1 MKQELL
7 VLALR
12 IQGWRVCH
20 MAVACLLLGAVAAA
34 SQGAPNYSSSS
45 VSQFI
50 PFLHN
55 NPPLACSPHLSA
67 GVAVTVNGVPRR
79 VKPRLF
85 TMDTGST
92 GVLISAS
99 IIPGYKPSGP
109 PFDGYLYYPSS
120 QLLNLGHWLPAIVT
134 FYGANGS
141 NGLATASVPVLVV
154 EQSGT
159 CLSYQGGNTCP
170 GKNLPPSTRP
180 IAYMGVGFGRE
191 PGFQSQCTQG
201 TTPQPQGTPGPSQ
214 STPDRNPLLNLTT
227 VAGQPV
233 NGGTWNQGY
242 IVGSTG
248 VTVGLTPTNTAG
260 FNFIKLTPFPQRPVN
275 DWCAAGMCVQ
285 INNSQCYS
293 GSVLVDTGIA
303 QSYITISNPLPNQD
317 FVQVQD
323 PSNSALQVWALAPG
337 NTVTVNL
344 PTQSNPVVKYSYT
357 VHGTKPAPVPVVI
370 PNPRPDETPSQK
382 PPFVN
387 TGRTI
392 LLDYQYLYDFK
403 NGYIGLKQVS
413 SGGSLGTCPA
423 IH

>member
-1 MKQELL
+1 
-7 VLALR
+7 
-12 IQGWRVCH
+12 
-20 MAVACLLLGAVAAA
+20 
-34 SQGAPNYSSSS
+34 
-45 VSQFI
+45 
-50 PFLHN
+50 
-55 NPPLACSPHLSA
+55 
-67 GVAVTVNGVPRR
+67 
-79 VKPRLF
+79 
-85 TMDTGST
+85 MDTGST

-99 IIPGYKPSGP
+99 MIPGYKPSGP
-109 PFDGYLYYPSS
+109 PFDGHLYYSSS
-120 QLLNLGHWLPAIVT
+120 QILNLGHWLPATAT

-141 NGLATASVPVLVV
+141 NGLATAAVPVLVV
-154 EQSGT
+154 EQSGR
-159 CLSYQGGNTCP
+159 CQKYQGGNTCP
-170 GKNLPPSTRP
+170 TTLPPSTRS

-214 STPDRNPLLNLTT
+214 STPDKNPLLNLTT
-227 VAGQPV
+227 FAGQRV

-242 IVGSTG
+242 IIGSTG
-248 VTVGLTPTNTAG
+248 VTVGLTAANTAG
-260 FNFIKLTPFPQRPVN
+260 FNFIKLAPFPQSPVN
-275 DWCAAGMCVQ
+275 DWCAADMCVQ

-293 GSVLVDTGIA
+293 GSVLVDTGIS
-303 QSYITISNPLPNQD
+303 QSYITISSSLPKQD

-323 PSNSALQVWALAPG
+323 PSNHALPVWALAPG

-344 PTQSNPVVKYSYT
+344 PAQSNPVVKYSYT
-357 VHGTKPAPVPVVI
+357 VQGTKLAPVPVVI
-370 PNPRPDETPSQK
+370 PNPQPYETPGQK